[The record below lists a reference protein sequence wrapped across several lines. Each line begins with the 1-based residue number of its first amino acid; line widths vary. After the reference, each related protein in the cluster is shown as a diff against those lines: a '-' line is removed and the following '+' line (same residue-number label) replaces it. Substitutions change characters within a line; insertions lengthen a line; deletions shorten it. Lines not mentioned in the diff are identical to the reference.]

1 MHKLHITDKG
11 LLIPSNCLTGLP
23 SDMVVRRINDRLII
37 ETESQARVSE
47 NLFDMVQNLRK
58 AGDDLGVPDENE
70 IYELVD
76 EVRTKNA
83 PHN

>member
-1 MHKLHITDKG
+1 MHKLHITDQG

-58 AGDDLGVPDENE
+58 AGDDLGLPDENE

>member
-23 SDMVVRRINDRLII
+23 SDMVVRRVNDRLII

-70 IYELVD
+70 IYELS
-76 EVRTKNA
+76 EVLN
-83 PHN
+83 PP